1 MSACP
6 VCDAELRR
14 THHDWVLS
22 CPQCGHLASTLEA
35 AIEQPIAEGRIDE
48 ERRASAL
55 TALRRKNF
63 DLILDRLAALGS
75 HGSVLLDVGCAH
87 GWFLDA
93 AAKRGYAVHG
103 IEPDGR
109 VAART
114 AQRGHAVVVGLF
126 PDALPAGARYDVIA
140 FNDVFEHV
148 HDPVHVLAACHDRL
162 YPEGL
167 LVINL
172 PSSHGV
178 FFRVASALDRI
189 GVHGPY
195 ERLWQKGFP
204 SPHRSYFHP
213 DGLVRLVE
221 RHGFREAYRGTLVS
235 TQREGLWQRLR
246 FDTSAPVIASAALWV
261 GICLAAPLLQR
272 LPADISLHIFR
283 RAAAE
288 TAPWIQS

>member
-6 VCDAELRR
+6 VCDAALRG
-14 THHDWVLS
+14 THHDWALF
-22 CPQCGHLASTLEA
+22 CPECGHLASTLEA
-35 AIEQPIAEGRIDE
+35 AIEQPAAGGRVDE
-48 ERRASAL
+48 ERRESAL
-55 TALRRKNF
+55 AALRRKNF
-63 DLILDRLAALGS
+63 DVILDRLTALGS

-93 AAKRGYAVHG
+93 AAKRGYAAQGV
-103 IEPDGR
+103 EPDGR
-109 VAART
+109 VGARA

-126 PDALPAGARYDVIA
+126 PDALPAAARYDVIV

-148 HDPVHVLAACHDRL
+148 DDPRRVLAACRDRL
-162 YPEGL
+162 YPGGL

-172 PSSHGV
+172 PSSRGV
-178 FFRVASALDRI
+178 FFRVASALDRV
-189 GVHGPY
+189 GVHAPY
-195 ERLWQKGFP
+195 ERMWQKGFP

-213 DGLVRLVE
+213 DGLARLVE

-235 TQREGLWQRLR
+235 TQREGLWPRLR
-246 FDTSAPVIASAALWV
+246 FDTSVPVFASAALWV

-288 TAPWIQS
+288 TSP